1 MTALLIIIFVLA
13 VLAVSTLL
21 VLLETLGAQ
30 YDERHR

>member
-1 MTALLIIIFVLA
+1 MTALLIIIFVLS

-21 VLLETLGAQ
+21 VLLEALGAQ